1 MRDRMALDEA
11 IEHAKEMAA
20 KLVDGDNLLGDCKKE
35 HAQLAGWLE
44 ELKSHRK
51 TLAGWLEELKS
62 YRKTL
67 AVLASH
73 EPSWTD
79 DFCRA
84 RAALKPVE
92 EGSSMG
98 PPKCQGCECDMPIDD
113 FLDLRIGQPFLC
125 KKCQLER
132 EAKADGSE

>member
-35 HAQLAGWLE
+35 HAQ
-44 ELKSHRK
+44 
-51 TLAGWLEELKS
+51 LAGWLEELKS